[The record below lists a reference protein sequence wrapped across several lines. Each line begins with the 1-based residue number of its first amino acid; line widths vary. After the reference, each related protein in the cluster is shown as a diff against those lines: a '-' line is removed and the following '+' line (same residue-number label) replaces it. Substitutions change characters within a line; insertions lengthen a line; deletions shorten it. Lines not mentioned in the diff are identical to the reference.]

1 MQELVTKNSDTVPEG
16 QFLESNP
23 APGTPVEAGST
34 VKVTFSKGAGEVAI
48 PDLSGKTT
56 GEANTI
62 LKGVGLELGDSTTV
76 DDSLIEK
83 DKIVSSSPEAGEKVT
98 AGTTINVNISSGMVS
113 IPEVGGMS
121 QSEATSALIAAGLK
135 VDGTSIKQIAD
146 NVAAGNVLG
155 VVIEG
160 EAKSTGDRV
169 ALGSTVTLVI
179 AEAPEETPTPTEEP
193 TATPS
198 ASNGSGNGNG
208 SGTGNGDGNGGGT
221 GEGSGN

>member
-1 MQELVTKNSDTVPEG
+1 MDMKE
-16 QFLESNP
+16 
-23 APGTPVEAGST
+23 
-34 VKVTFSKGAGEVAI
+34 
-48 PDLSGKTT
+48 
-56 GEANTI
+56 
-62 LKGVGLELGDSTTV
+62 
-76 DDSLIEK
+76 IE
-83 DKIVSSSPEAGEKVT
+83 
-98 AGTTINVNISSGMVS
+98 
-113 IPEVGGMS
+113 
-121 QSEATSALIAAGLK
+121 ALIAAGLK

-208 SGTGNGDGNGGGT
+208 RGTGNGDGNGGGT